1 MFVIIYIGVDILPR
15 GPREPSSYLIAGAP
29 DWLPEPAAAHLI
41 GASMPGGAYTRDEAN
56 DDRAQDASPSA
67 SQKKRERKKNAAA
80 RKTKGQEGEP
90 AIEASYAY
98 ETPVQPGAPAA
109 QPVTAAPV
117 TAAPVAAATV
127 AAAPAAALPALDALV
142 AGARV
147 VIGGLQGRTELNG
160 KHGTAL
166 SYDDAKGRH
175 AVRVDGGSESLL
187 LRRANLTVVSV
198 GDEAAAGR
206 DDERDD
212 ELDCPICLQ
221 VRARLRVRVTG
232 RRSGW
237 RPTTTL
243 TLTLALALTP
253 APSLTPSLT
262 LALPYFL
269 LTQSFKF
276 LAASAGLTSS
286 GWQLLTSLEEIQ
298 ASRLSAVNRAVAVS

>member
-1 MFVIIYIGVDILPR
+1 
-15 GPREPSSYLIAGAP
+15 
-29 DWLPEPAAAHLI
+29 
-41 GASMPGGAYTRDEAN
+41 MPGGAYTRDEAN

-262 LALPYFL
+262 LALALALAPTPTPS
-269 LTQSFKF
+269 LTLPLPLPK
-276 LAASAGLTSS
+276 
-286 GWQLLTSLEEIQ
+286 Q
-298 ASRLSAVNRAVAVS
+298 ASGCGAVARCSPAGGCCASPWGSGTSCR